1 MSWNIVVVVSD
12 TLRTAYLSPYGND
25 WVHTPNL
32 ARFAN
37 EGVRFTNAHP
47 EILPT
52 IPTRRTLHTGR
63 RVFPISHTT
72 PYRGITYTHPV
83 GNLCHQNEPAIAES
97 LVRNGY
103 HTGFFADVPHY
114 FVPGMNFTRGFQQW
128 QFVRG
133 QAEDRYRGGAHA
145 DPTQVA
151 RYRGNPTVSNLILLM
166 FNLNVKRKTGQP
178 RDCSAPQLNL

>member
-32 ARFAN
+32 ARFA
-37 EGVRFTNAHP
+37 EQSVRFTNAHP
-47 EILPT
+47 ECLPT

-63 RVFPISHTT
+63 RAYPFSAYT
-72 PYRGITYTHPV
+72 PVPWDNVYTP
-83 GNLCHQNEPAIAES
+83 GWQPMSSDEPAIAES

-114 FVPGMNFTRGFQQW
+114 FVPGMNFTRGFQT
-128 QFVRG
+128 VAVCSRG
-133 QAEDRYRGGAHA
+133 QAEDQIPRRCTCRSCFDFSISRESRTYPCAHCKRPTGTPGGNLAHC
-145 DPTQVA
+145 PVV
-151 RYRGNPTVSNLILLM
+151 PL
-166 FNLNVKRKTGQP
+166 
-178 RDCSAPQLNL
+178 RD